1 MFTELLNN
9 VNIDIGR
16 GTAQAIGAIVLCLAV
31 VGLCRRFGV
40 HVEREGVV
48 SIARGLGQMVFVLPL
63 GLTLLSALAFVR
75 RVRPGLQIPRGRLVG
90 LGLITIAMLPADHL
104 LGQSTGLLGDWFTRL
119 LVNAFGGP
127 FTVGLS
133 LALVTLGT
141 ALAFNFTPPRPPIA
155 AR

>member
-1 MFTELLNN
+1 MSHTFSPEMHRRTEALAL
-9 VNIDIGR
+9 
-16 GTAQAIGAIVLCLAV
+16 TAAFLTAILAV
-31 VGLCRRFGV
+31 VVFFPAEGRVLVPVHAGLT
-40 HVEREGVV
+40 
-48 SIARGLGQMVFVLPL
+48 ALLGQMVFVLPL